1 MTLAILFFIFQNDDC
16 VELKNKMEN
25 VVTTEDYIGSGQ
37 LRWWLGD
44 GTSESTELLLGA
56 RGTSPNMGFGW
67 MAIKPDGT
75 KTYVTAVDKDGN
87 NLLALSNHNH
97 DSVYAK
103 TSHTHDHSN
112 IKGMT
117 TNRALISNGSGVLS
131 ESAVT
136 STELGYLDG
145 VTSNVQ
151 TQLNGKAASNHT
163 HDASKITGNF
173 QGKTLRWSIADDSY
187 NKYAELRRSG
197 SSPTAGL
204 SFVYNNGSTNVFNN
218 IYDKD
223 GNFLLADKEYID
235 DQFDTLLGVGGHWNS
250 QEKYYKSIN
259 IKYGGD
265 AANYGN
271 ICFLLVIGCVFL
283 INIPQPTSSFKNCKY
298 TKILDPT
305 ESSYV
310 INPSSCQVINDGSLK
325 RLKMTFASNINMSV
339 NVMPLSA
346 PIKIT
351 EIYSATS

>member
-1 MTLAILFFIFQNDDC
+1 MILSPPLFILNDDC
-16 VELKNKMEN
+16 VELANDVIKYSTNGRACLK
-25 VVTTEDYIGSGQ
+25 GQ
-37 LRWWLGD
+37 FKWKVGD
-44 GTSESTELLLGA
+44 GSDDAPEVQIGT
-56 RGTSPNMGFGW
+56 RGSSPNMGFGW
-67 MAIKPDGT
+67 AWTNGT
-75 KTYVTAVDKDGN
+75 TNKYVTAIDKDGN
-87 NLLALSNHNH
+87 NLLALSDHNH

-346 PIKIT
+346 PIKII